1 MKNRLLT
8 NITSF
13 ILFTSVGLGFANWNF
28 SNEAVSTNDVI
39 IAVQNWTFNRVWTG
53 SDQLDK
59 DTFEMAE
66 TFETALS
73 DPNSPE
79 GKAWTQA
86 WNSKNTLGN
95 NYVGSMDKN
104 ADDEFEQL
112 FEDENASIIVKRRN
126 NNQYELYIT
135 YVNLNSNRTI
145 QPVYKTTYYRQA
157 DGNFLPILTETGR
170 CNRNQYSALQ
180 LGTYGF
186 DTESF
191 TKI

>member
-1 MKNRLLT
+1 MKNRILAA
-8 NITSF
+8 ITSF
-13 ILFTSVGLGFANWNF
+13 LLFTSVGLGFASWNF
-28 SNEAVSTNDVI
+28 SSEVASTNNVVVNIGDW
-39 IAVQNWTFNRVWTG
+39 AFNRVWNG
-53 SDQLDK
+53 SDVLTEE
-59 DTFEMAE
+59 TFEMAE

-95 NYVGSMDKN
+95 NYVGSMDRN

-112 FEDENASIIVKRRN
+112 FESEDASIIVKRRN
-126 NNQYELYIT
+126 NNQYELYVT
-135 YVNLNSNRTI
+135 YVDLSRNRTVR
-145 QPVYKTTYYRQA
+145 PVYKTTYYRQS
-157 DGNFLPILTETGR
+157 DGKFIPILSEVGT
-170 CNRNQYSALQ
+170 CQRNQYSALQ

-191 TKI
+191 VAL

>member
-8 NITSF
+8 IITSF
-13 ILFTSVGLGFANWNF
+13 ILFTSVGLGFAQWNF
-28 SNEAVSTNDVI
+28 SNEAISTNNVI
-39 IAVQNWTFNRVWTG
+39 VTIQNWKFNKVWTG
-53 SDQLDK
+53 SDQLDE

-95 NYVGSMDKN
+95 NYVGSMDRN

-112 FEDENASIIVKRRN
+112 FKDENASIIVKRRN
-126 NNQYELYIT
+126 NNQYELYVT
-135 YVNLNSNRTI
+135 YVDLSSSRTI
-145 QPVYKTTYYRQA
+145 QPVYKTTYYRQS
-157 DGNFLPILTETGR
+157 DNTFIPILTETGR

>member
-8 NITSF
+8 IITSF

-28 SNEAVSTNDVI
+28 SNEAVSTNNVVV
-39 IAVQNWTFNRVWTG
+39 AVQNWTFNRVWTG
-53 SDQLDK
+53 SDQLDE

-95 NYVGSMDKN
+95 SYVGSMDRN

-126 NNQYELYIT
+126 NNQYELYVT
-135 YVNLNSNRTI
+135 YVNLSSSRTI
-145 QPVYKTTYYRQA
+145 QPVYKTTYYRQS
-157 DGNFLPILTETGR
+157 DNTFIPILTETGR